1 MNIAC
6 DCCYADN
13 NIPDDNKNPFPKCE
27 KCGWPMD
34 LPNRMSYTLLLE
46 QEGDVKSKNSAKVNR
61 R

>member
-34 LPNRMSYTLLLE
+34 LPDDLSYVLLLE
-46 QEGDVKSKNSAKVNR
+46 QEKEADNEL
-61 R
+61 